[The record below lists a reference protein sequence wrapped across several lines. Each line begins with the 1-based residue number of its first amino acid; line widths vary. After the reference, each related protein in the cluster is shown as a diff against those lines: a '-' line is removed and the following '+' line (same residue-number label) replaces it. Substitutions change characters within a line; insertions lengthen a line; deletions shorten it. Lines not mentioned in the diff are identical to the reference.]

1 MGSSESL
8 SIGGVLFRPTA
19 VQNFLKDSPTEI
31 DVNEGET
38 CSCDEETTLEFLF
51 SFLLREII
59 FSSDLEPHRKSR
71 IDQVFELLQANHLSP
86 FDLDVTS
93 S

>member
-1 MGSSESL
+1 MQK
-8 SIGGVLFRPTA
+8 I
-19 VQNFLKDSPTEI
+19 LKDSLTEI
-31 DVNEGET
+31 HVNEGET
-38 CSCDEETTLEFLF
+38 CSYDEETTLDFLF
-51 SFLLREII
+51 SFLLRGII
-59 FSSDLEPHRKSR
+59 FFFSFLPDLEPRRKSR